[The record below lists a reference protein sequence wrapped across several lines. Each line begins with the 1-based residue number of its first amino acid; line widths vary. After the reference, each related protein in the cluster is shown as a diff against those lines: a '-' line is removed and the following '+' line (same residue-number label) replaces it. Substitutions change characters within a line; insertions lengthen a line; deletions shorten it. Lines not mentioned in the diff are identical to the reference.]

1 MPFVLKTGYSYG
13 NDYDSIGD
21 IDDCYGNNDDD
32 NGDDAVPGMIV
43 CIIISS
49 LVCISN

>member
-13 NDYDSIGD
+13 NDYDSISD

-43 CIIISS
+43 CIISS
-49 LVCISN
+49 LVCISD